1 MTISK
6 RLILT
11 LTIALLALI
20 LVGGFGLR
28 QLSAAQQRF
37 DEVQTDIIPSIKTLY
52 TAKSSLETLRRLNLR
67 HVLAADAGAKT
78 AVEQEMAEADKT
90 FDQQMA
96 IYERSDISDDTDR
109 KMLDADKANM
119 TAFRTSRD
127 NFVAKSRSGDQDGA
141 RALLVA
147 GGVEDLAGKTLGT
160 GIDNHIA
167 YNDTLSH
174 AIRATNDSDYTQ
186 AFWLLVTTIIAVLI
200 VAGGLGVHLYQ
211 LVTKGLSHVQRTLQH
226 VSESLDLTT
235 TAKID
240 RMDEIGLTASA
251 FNTLMSRVAEVIGE
265 VRLSSGSVSVASRQ
279 IAAGNVDLSARTE
292 EQAASLE
299 QTAASMEELTSTVKQ
314 NTDNARQA
322 SALAVTASDIS
333 DRGNSVVERM
343 VQTMGEITASS
354 SKIAEITTLI
364 EGIAFQTNILALN
377 AAVEAARA
385 GEQGRGFAVVAAE
398 VRTLAQRSS
407 AAAKEIKD
415 VIEKSVGTIQEG
427 SSQAAEVGQTTGEA
441 RQAVRRVADIIGEI
455 AAASE
460 EQSRGIE
467 QVNLAVN
474 QMDEVTQQNAALVE
488 EAAAA
493 AQSLEEQAMKMNE
506 MVSVFTVAR
515 PKAQASAVVAS
526 GHVAKKPEMKR
537 PAVARS
543 AATAPASGPRR
554 EPRVAAPVVTASA
567 GGAGDWE
574 TF

>member
-28 QLSAAQQRF
+28 QLSVAQQRF
-37 DEVQTDIIPSIKTLY
+37 DAVQTNIIPSIKTLY
-52 TAKSSLETLRRLNLR
+52 TAKSMLETLRRLNLR

-78 AVEQEMAEADKT
+78 AVEQQMADADKI

-96 IYERSDISDDTDR
+96 TYERSDISDDADR
-109 KMLDADKANM
+109 KLLDADKANM
-119 TAFRTSRD
+119 AAFRTTRE
-127 NFVAKSRSGDQDGA
+127 NFVAKSRGSDQDGA
-141 RALLVA
+141 KALLA
-147 GGVEDLAGKTLGT
+147 EGGVVDLAGKALAT

-174 AIRATNDSDYTQ
+174 EIRATNDSDYTQ
-186 AFWLLVTTIIAVLI
+186 AFWLLVTTIIGVLI
-200 VAGGLGVHLYQ
+200 VAGGLGAHLYQ
-211 LVTKGLSHVQRTLQH
+211 LLTKGLSNIQRTLQH
-226 VSESLDLTT
+226 VSQSLDLTA

-240 RMDEIGLTASA
+240 RMDEIGHTASA
-251 FNTLMSRVAEVIGE
+251 FNTLLSRVAEVIGE
-265 VRLSSGSVSVASRQ
+265 VRLSSGSVSVASKQ

-322 SALAVTASDIS
+322 SALAVNASDIS

-415 VIEKSVGTIQEG
+415 VIERSVGTIQEG
-427 SSQAAEVGQTTGEA
+427 SSQAAEVGRTTGEA

-460 EQSRGIE
+460 EQGRGIE

-493 AQSLEEQAMKMNE
+493 AQSLEEQAMKLNE

-515 PKAQASAVVAS
+515 PKAQASAALA
-526 GHVAKKPEMKR
+526 GHVAKKPELKR
-537 PAVARS
+537 PVGRSTAV
-543 AATAPASGPRR
+543 APASGQRR
-554 EPRVAAPVVTASA
+554 EPRVAAPAVTASA
-567 GGAGDWE
+567 GAAGDWE